1 MRPLDQ
7 TRGNQL
13 LLERGVDNRLD
24 VRYHLRGTSHG
35 PRLVEIVGLG
45 ITLRTE
51 WRKPLR
57 LGWRGRRQLLR
68 PCQRGAQGGIVEII
82 HAVRSGSS
90 RARRYDREIEAQ

>member
-35 PRLVEIVGLG
+35 RSLVEIVGLG

-57 LGWRGRRQLLR
+57 PDFGVARPDVPECLRRHL
-68 PCQRGAQGGIVEII
+68 
-82 HAVRSGSS
+82 AVRH
-90 RARRYDREIEAQ
+90 ARSFQLD